1 MLYIW
6 VHPLVRLVRSAA
18 GGGVLAKTGVVAGRI
33 DRAMSTHWLIPKCH
47 FADPNAACHPVRERL
62 HSSAS
67 SPAEGAERGIIEGSH
82 F

>member
-47 FADPNAACHPVRERL
+47 FADPNAACHPV